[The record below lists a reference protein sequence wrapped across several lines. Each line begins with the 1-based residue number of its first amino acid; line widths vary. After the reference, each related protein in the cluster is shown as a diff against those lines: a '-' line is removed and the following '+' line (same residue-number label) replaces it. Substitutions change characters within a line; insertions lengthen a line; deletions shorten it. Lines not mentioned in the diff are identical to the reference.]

1 MEHEGM
7 APITVLGDHGYLL
20 RTGISNQGDKQ
31 EDLKTRDRSYFFRV
45 LQAILYDRGDLG
57 YR

>member
-1 MEHEGM
+1 MV
-7 APITVLGDHGYLL
+7 PITVLGDHGCLL

-31 EDLKTRDRSYFFRV
+31 EDLKTRDRSYFFLV
-45 LQAILYDRGDLG
+45 LQAILYDRGDSG

>member
-7 APITVLGDHGYLL
+7 VPITVLGDHGCLL
-20 RTGISNQGDKQ
+20 RTGISSQDNKQ

-45 LQAILYDRGDLG
+45 LQAVPYDRGDVG